1 MGNVPVQFR
10 TRKPR
15 KILKHAKR
23 KEILENKFEDLD
35 EKPIDTQHLL
45 ISTLLPCAVK
55 AFIEECEREVTA
67 LCGRRYER
75 GSVNSRWG
83 TQKGSIVLA
92 NQRIAIEKPRVRK
105 KTGDEVQLQ
114 TYEDFQDPRL
124 FDQAV
129 FTEGLKRVSQR
140 DYKKGVAKIANS
152 FGLQKS
158 TVSKCWINATAK
170 KLEELQERD
179 HRTRSCK
186 RRSEVR
192 ARYFSSGHRKQ
203 FVVPRVDK
211 RSGATRTSVV
221 RSTFHRRRRIRV
233 EQSAQRKVSMQ

>member
-83 TQKGSIVLA
+83 PQKGSIVLTDRRF
-92 NQRIAIEKPRVRK
+92 NRMRPSIAPRKRH
-105 KTGDEVQLQ
+105 
-114 TYEDFQDPRL
+114 
-124 FDQAV
+124 QA
-129 FTEGLKRVSQR
+129 G
-140 DYKKGVAKIANS
+140 
-152 FGLQKS
+152 
-158 TVSKCWINATAK
+158 
-170 KLEELQERD
+170 
-179 HRTRSCK
+179 
-186 RRSEVR
+186 
-192 ARYFSSGHRKQ
+192 
-203 FVVPRVDK
+203 
-211 RSGATRTSVV
+211 
-221 RSTFHRRRRIRV
+221 
-233 EQSAQRKVSMQ
+233 

>member
-23 KEILENKFEDLD
+23 QEVLNNKFEDAD

-45 ISTLLPCAVK
+45 ISTLLPYAVK
-55 AFIEECEREVTA
+55 AFIDECEREVIA

-75 GSVNSRWG
+75 GHENSRWG
-83 TQKGSIVLA
+83 AQKGSIVLA
-92 NQRIAIEKPRVRK
+92 NQKIAIEKPRVRK
-105 KTGDEVQLQ
+105 KSGDEVQLQ

-140 DYKKGVAKIANS
+140 DYQKGVATIANS
-152 FGLQKS
+152 FGLKKS
-158 TVSKCWINATAK
+158 TVSKRWIKSTAK

-179 HRTRSCK
+179 LRPMDI
-186 RRSEVR
+186 R
-192 ARYFSSGHRKQ
+192 AVFIDGK
-203 FVVPRVDK
+203 DLE
-211 RSGATRTSVV
+211 
-221 RSTFHRRRRIRV
+221 ST
-233 EQSAQRKVSMQ
+233 A